1 MTYRRLPESRHR
13 KQNLPRLSCTTAEE
27 RRSSDRKGPLQG
39 YRRPA
44 SLPANRE
51 KYNNLKICIM
61 EKYVMYI
68 TKLTVWEQD

>member
-13 KQNLPRLSCTTAEE
+13 KQNLPRLSCTTAEV
-27 RRSSDRKGPLQG
+27 RRSSDRKGPLQE

-51 KYNNLKICIM
+51 KYINL
-61 EKYVMYI
+61 
-68 TKLTVWEQD
+68 